1 MTDTT
6 SNCCAGSSCGQG
18 SERAAFPVPLDKQL
32 NPEWLASL
40 NERGEPER
48 FSGVELDLI
57 GMPIGGICT
66 GQVYLGGDGQL
77 WHWDVF
83 KAYGGGYDGPIDP
96 RGFHY
101 ARPLRQKSPIEQGF
115 AIRVRNEFGESVRSL
130 NRAGF
135 ADITFEGRYP
145 LAQVDYGDA
154 AFPVS
159 VSLTAYSP
167 FIPLDEERSSL
178 PVTILEYTVTNK
190 SEASQHVS
198 LAGWL
203 ENMVCRYDNHEG
215 KGVRRNSI
223 IHGARGSILR
233 CTAEPTPDFD
243 PSSLDAYGDMSL
255 ALLSESGS
263 VSSCAIVPDGHSGKT
278 SFAEKVFSGLQ
289 EGGPDSAT
297 RAFGQKTV
305 GALADEFVLQ
315 PGESK
320 SVTFAISWYFP
331 RYTGGTV
338 FFFSMEDIPNLTS
351 LKRHYAATYTSSWDV
366 IFYVSENLSDLS
378 SQTKRWVET
387 WYDSTLPYWLL
398 NRVGA
403 NVSTLASQTCHWFD
417 NGRFYCWEGVDCCP
431 GTCQHVWQYA
441 HAIARLFPSLERR
454 LREDI
459 DYGVAFCDDG
469 SISYRGESGIGGV
482 DMKQVRPGQAFFAV
496 DGQLGTIL
504 RVYREHLT
512 SADSAFLNRLWPRVR
527 KSIEFIMDLDED
539 GDGLLDGAQ
548 FNTLD
553 TSWYGQIPWISSL
566 YLAALAAGKVM
577 AEEVGDHAF
586 VDVCQSCLDIGRSN
600 LVDKLFNGEY
610 FIHRPDPNEPET
622 MDLTE
627 GSYIDQVFGQSYA
640 IHLGLERVIPK
651 AETISALEA
660 LWKYN
665 YTSNIGPYRDQFREV
680 KGGRWYAMPGE
691 GGLLMCTWPK
701 GDCNRSNFDQKV
713 LALDVTS
720 EGYLN
725 ECMSGFEYQVA
736 GHMVAEGLVEKG
748 LAVARTIHDRYH
760 PSKRNPYNEI
770 ECSDH
775 YSRAMSSYAIFLNI
789 AGFRYHGPK
798 SEIEFAPKLT
808 PENFKTAFTA
818 AEGWGSFAQ
827 TLASERLEASVAL
840 GFGRLCLESI
850 VLKFPTDRC
859 PQANADIDGKPI
871 DCRVE
876 RDEDWAVRIVFDCRI
891 TIEAGSKLKLI
902 LE

>member
-1 MTDTT
+1 MKDTS
-6 SNCCAGSSCGQG
+6 SNCCSASDCGQS
-18 SERAAFPVPLDKQL
+18 SEKSVFPIPLDKQL
-32 NPEWLASL
+32 NPDWLASL
-40 NERGEPER
+40 GDRGEPEQ
-48 FSGVELDLI
+48 FSGLELDLI

-77 WHWDVF
+77 WHWDIF

-101 ARPLRQKSPIEQGF
+101 ARPLRQRSPIEQGF
-115 AIRVRNEFGESVRSL
+115 AIRVRNELGDSVRPL
-130 NRAGF
+130 NRTGF
-135 ADITFEGRYP
+135 AGITFCGQYP
-145 LAQVDYGDA
+145 LGNVNYDDS
-154 AFPVS
+154 AFPVRIE
-159 VSLTAYSP
+159 LKAFSP
-167 FIPLDEERSSL
+167 FIPLDEKRSSL
-178 PVTILEYTVTNK
+178 PATVLEYTVTNK
-190 SEASQHVS
+190 SNSRQTVS

-203 ENMVCRYDNHEG
+203 ENLVCRYDNVEG
-215 KGVRRNSI
+215 NGLRRNQVWHDE
-223 IHGARGSILR
+223 HGTTLR
-233 CTAEPTPDFD
+233 CTAEPSSSFD
-243 PSSLDAYGDMSL
+243 PSTLDAYGDMSL
-255 ALLSESGS
+255 RLLSPSGS
-263 VSSCAIVPDGHSGKT
+263 VSSCTMVRSGHSGQ
-278 SFAEKVFSGLQ
+278 SNFAEKTFASLA
-289 EGGPDSAT
+289 ETGPETAT
-297 RAFGQKTV
+297 TPFGDLAV
-305 GALADEFVLQ
+305 GALAEEFDLL
-315 PGESK
+315 PGESRT
-320 SVTFAISWYFP
+320 VTFAIAWYFP

-338 FFFSMEDIPNLTS
+338 FFFSMEDIPNLTK
-351 LKRHYAATYTSSWDV
+351 LKRQYAANFVSSSDV
-366 IFYVSENLSDLS
+366 LDYLSANFFELS
-378 SQTKRWVET
+378 TLTKTWVET
-387 WYDSTLPYWLL
+387 WYDSTLPFWLL

-441 HAIARLFPSLERR
+441 HAIARLFPGLERR

-469 SISYRGESGIGGV
+469 SISYRGEAGIGGV
-482 DMKQVRPGQAFFAV
+482 DMKQARPGQAFFAV

-504 RVYREHLT
+504 RVYREHMM
-512 SADSAFLNRLWPRVR
+512 SCDSAFLTRLWPRVR
-527 KSIEFIMDLDED
+527 KSVEFMMELDED

-566 YLAALAAGKVM
+566 FLATLVAAKLM
-577 AEEVGDHAF
+577 AKEMD
-586 VDVCQSCLDIGRSN
+586 DVSFAEKCQIRLDLGRSN
-600 LVDKLFNGEY
+600 LVSELFNGEY
-610 FIHRPDPNEPET
+610 FVHRPDPPKPET

-640 IHLGLERVIPK
+640 IHLGLERVIP
-651 AETISALEA
+651 ASQTISALES

-665 YTSNIGPYRDQFREV
+665 YTSNVGPYREQFREV
-680 KGGRWYAMPGE
+680 QGGRWYAMPGE

-701 GDCNRSNFDQKV
+701 GDCNRSNFEQKV

-736 GHMVAEGLVEKG
+736 GHMIAEGLVEKG
-748 LAVARTIHDRYH
+748 LAVARTVHDRYH
-760 PSKRNPYNEI
+760 PAKRNPYNEI

-798 SEIEFAPKLT
+798 GELAFAPKLT
-808 PENFKTAFTA
+808 PENFKTAFTS

-827 TLASERLEASVAL
+827 KSADGRLEASVL
-840 GFGRLCLESI
+840 LKFGRLRLASFT
-850 VLKFPTDRC
+850 LTPLADRC
-859 PQANADIDGKPI
+859 SAAFADVDGRI
-871 DCRVE
+871 IQCAVE
-876 RDEDWAVRIVFDCRI
+876 RVGDGSMRIIFASQI
-891 TIEAGSKLKLI
+891 TIKAGSTLTII